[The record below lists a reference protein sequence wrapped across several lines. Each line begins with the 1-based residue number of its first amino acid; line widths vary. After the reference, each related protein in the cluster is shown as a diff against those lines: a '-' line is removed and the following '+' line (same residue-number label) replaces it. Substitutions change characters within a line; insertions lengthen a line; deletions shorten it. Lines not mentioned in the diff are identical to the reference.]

1 MNKRIAGWML
11 TAALTGLGFDAAAEP
26 AGQVWVTNE
35 TGNTVSVINAAT
47 NQVESTIAVGK
58 RPRGIGKSPD
68 GKWVYV
74 ALGDE
79 GKIAVIDAK
88 KMKVV
93 RKFSS
98 GPDPEAFAIHPN
110 GNMYISMENDGKA
123 AVYDPR
129 TGRRKA
135 LVPVGLEPEGVAV
148 SPDGSRVI
156 VTSESTNMLHVIAVP
171 EHKILANILVGARPR
186 SVTFSADGKYAYAS
200 TEVGGEIKRV
210 DMSTLKVD
218 KTGNTGEKEAK
229 PKDVLL
235 SRDQKLLYVAG
246 GRANKV
252 FVLDAETLQVKGEI
266 PVGPRVWGLALNRDG
281 SRLYTTNGVNNTV
294 SVIDTAKGEVIT
306 NVEVGK
312 GPWGVIV
319 LD

>member
-1 MNKRIAGWML
+1 MIKKMMNWMVV
-11 TAALTGLGFDAAAEP
+11 AALTWPVFAAAAEP

-35 TGNTVSVINAAT
+35 TGNSVSVINAAT
-47 NQVESTIAVGK
+47 NQVERTIAVGK

-68 GKWVYV
+68 GHEVYV

-110 GNMYISMENDGKA
+110 GTMYISMENDGKA
-123 AVYDPR
+123 AIYDPR
-129 TGRRKA
+129 TGKRKA
-135 LVPVGLEPEGVAV
+135 EVAVGLEPEGVAA
-148 SPDGSRVI
+148 SPDGARVI

-218 KTGNTGEKEAK
+218 RTGSTGEKEAK

-252 FVLDAETLQVKGEI
+252 FVLDAETLEVKGAI
-266 PVGPRVWGLALNRDG
+266 PVGPRVWGLALSRDG
-281 SRLYTTNGVNNTV
+281 SRLYTTNGANNTV

-312 GPWGVIV
+312 GPWGVVV